1 MPISKCAR
9 PGCPGEVAEEKFK
22 YHDHG
27 MPGYFLGQ
35 CGKCQ
40 AEYVR
45 CGNCGLLQ
53 VAKLDKK
60 GTGSANDYR
69 GVMNCGGCPKRW
81 VLQYVKGKLVG
92 IQKIEVEE
100 ELD

>member
-45 CGNCGLLQ
+45 CGNCNLLQ
-53 VAKLDKK
+53 AVHLDGKS
-60 GTGSANDYR
+60 TGSSGDRR
-69 GVMNCGGCPKRW
+69 GVMNCTGCVKRW
-81 VLQYVKGKLVG
+81 TLFYEGNKLAG
-92 IQKIEVEE
+92 IQKIEFDED
-100 ELD
+100 LD